1 MVTTWPGRLN
11 DRRVAAR
18 LSAATESGQRRSG
31 AIASHRMPFI
41 LQEFFA
47 MATRSLVIAAALAA
61 TVTAAAAQQAASAPA
76 AASSASVAKAASAP
90 ALSASAAAAAA
101 REVELTKL
109 LDEASKLIGARKPQ
123 DALVPLDKVIA
134 AYEAQYQG
142 VKFRVFGAR
151 SETEAAAYLDQARKD
166 GVDAAV
172 VSPNWAYAYSMKAY
186 ALVDLHRLPE
196 ARALLEKALKLAPK
210 NARVLTEL
218 GTIYQ
223 IEKDWAHAEKS
234 FSDAVD
240 AARAFSPPALRK
252 AEMAGALRGVGYV
265 FIEQGR
271 LDDAEKMFKECIRI
285 DGNDAAAKKELDY
298 IGKLRDKKAAKPS

>member
-1 MVTTWPGRLN
+1 
-11 DRRVAAR
+11 
-18 LSAATESGQRRSG
+18 
-31 AIASHRMPFI
+31 MPFI

-61 TVTAAAAQQAASAPA
+61 AVTAAAAQQAASAPVASPTA
-76 AASSASVAKAASAP
+76 AASASPAKAASAP

-101 REVELTKL
+101 RELELTKL

-134 AYEAQYQG
+134 AYEAQYSG

-151 SETEAAAYLDQARKD
+151 SETEAAAYIDQARKD

-186 ALVDLHRLPE
+186 ALVDLKRLPE

-223 IEKDWAHAEKS
+223 IEKDWPRAEKS

-252 AEMAGALRGVGYV
+252 TEMAAALRGVGFV

-285 DGNDAAAKKELDY
+285 DSGDAAAKKELDY